1 MNRVDFMQQLESLL
15 QSIAPMERDEALQYY
30 NDYFDDAGK
39 ENEQEVIGALGN
51 PARVAENIRRD
62 LLNSGYGEGTM
73 RKALA
78 SDRALVEYGKETQ
91 DETSEQSDD
100 ETKRNISESSVDA
113 AAGNVGFGNG
123 ENAAAQGAFGSA
135 MAGGE
140 AFGNPTTESGTSG
153 NTAAGN
159 GSFGNVAV
167 DFGNTAAGSGGFGNA
182 AAPNS
187 SYGNTASQST
197 VYGNAATQSNHA
209 GSETYGSQQV
219 WATSQQDQGKAGKT
233 GKSGMPGWE
242 IALIVALVV
251 FTSPVWLGLIGAA
264 LGVVGALLGVIAA
277 WFAVIVAFGVVAV
290 CMLVVVIVLVVVG
303 FMCMFTNPWVG
314 LAMIGSGLVCGG
326 IGILF
331 LMATV
336 AMAGIVTPAMFRG
349 IGSLFRCLTKKSERS
364 LQRG

>member
-91 DETSEQSDD
+91 DGTSEQSDD

-159 GSFGNVAV
+159 GSFGNV
-167 DFGNTAAGSGGFGNA
+167 
-182 AAPNS
+182 
-187 SYGNTASQST
+187 
-197 VYGNAATQSNHA
+197 ATQSNHA